1 MTRGMN
7 CNKCMEE
14 PMGGVKE
21 EKRGEK
27 WGNLYYHLKNKKH
40 DFKKKTTWDHV
51 GITKYFH

>member
-1 MTRGMN
+1 
-7 CNKCMEE
+7 
-14 PMGGVKE
+14 MGGVKE